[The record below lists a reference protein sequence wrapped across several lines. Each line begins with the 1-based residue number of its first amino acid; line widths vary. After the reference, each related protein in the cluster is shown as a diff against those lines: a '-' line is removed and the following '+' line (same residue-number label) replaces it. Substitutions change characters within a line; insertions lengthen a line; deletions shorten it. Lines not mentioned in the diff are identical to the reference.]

1 MPNKRPSSQ
10 PGRVRPIFER
20 TVTAV
25 RPTLLIVDD
34 DPTIVA
40 GLSSLLDEQ
49 WEVRTATTG
58 REAIVVFGAFSP
70 DVVLL
75 DVQLPDMSGI
85 DLLRHFKMYSEAVGV
100 IMMSGEGGFDRVVE
114 SVKLGAETFLQKP
127 FEIGVLELTLENVS
141 RIIATR
147 RELLALKRN
156 EGADLAQLPGISAPV
171 RELNQL
177 VAQVA
182 GAPSSILI
190 EGESGTGKGVLAKL
204 IHACSPRSRAP
215 FLDLNCAGLSK
226 ELLES
231 ELFGHERGAF
241 TNAMNT
247 KQGLFE
253 IAADGTLFLDEI
265 GEMDITVQAR
275 LLKALEDKR
284 FRRVG
289 GVRDLSANFRLIAAT
304 NRDLAEDVA
313 RNRFRGDLYY
323 RLNVVRIRM
332 PALRER
338 LEDVPI
344 LVDVMLRPLAKDI
357 GRPVPTVSAS
367 AMKKLQSYPWP
378 GNVRELRNVLE
389 RALLTMSG
397 KEIRSEDLM
406 LETSQAIKSGSGMP
420 TADWEIRPLDT
431 MVADY
436 IAAAVTAAG
445 GNVRKAARQLEISP
459 STLYA
464 RLKERE
470 KS

>member
-1 MPNKRPSSQ
+1 VSIRICPIFDTVSAIRPS
-10 PGRVRPIFER
+10 
-20 TVTAV
+20 
-25 RPTLLIVDD
+25 LLLVDD
-34 DPTIVA
+34 DPLVVES
-40 GLSSLLDEQ
+40 LSSVLDQ
-49 WEVRTATTG
+49 HWDVRAAATG
-58 REAIVVFGAFSP
+58 REAIQSFGELSP

-85 DLLRHFKMYSEAVGV
+85 DLLQHFKVYSENVGV
-100 IMMSGEGGFDRVVE
+100 IMMSGAGSFDRVVE
-114 SVKLGAETFLQKP
+114 SVKLGAEAFLQKP
-127 FEIGVLELTLENVS
+127 FDIEVLELTLQNVS

-147 RELLALKRN
+147 RSLVALQRN
-156 EGADLAQLPGISAPV
+156 EGVDLENLPGVSPLI
-171 RELNQL
+171 RDLNHL
-177 VAQVA
+177 ITQVA
-182 GAPSSILI
+182 DAPSSILI

-204 IHACSPRSRAP
+204 IHRRSPRSRAP

-241 TNAMNT
+241 TNAMNM

-265 GEMDITVQAR
+265 AEMDITVQAR

-289 GVRDLSANFRLIAAT
+289 GLRDLSANFRLIAAT
-304 NRDLAEDVA
+304 NRDLAEDVS

-323 RLNVVRIRM
+323 RLNVVNIRM

-344 LVDVMLRPLAKDI
+344 LVEVMLRPLAKEM
-357 GRPVPTVSAS
+357 GRPVPSLTAS
-367 AMKKLQSYPWP
+367 AMKKLQTYHWP

-389 RALLTMSG
+389 RALLTLSG

-406 LETSQAIKSGSGMP
+406 LESAQTIKLSPNGLP
-420 TADWEIRPLDT
+420 TTDWEIRPLDD
-431 MVADY
+431 VILDY
-436 IAAAVTAAG
+436 INAAVKAAG
-445 GNVRKAARQLEISP
+445 GNVRKASRQLRISP

-464 RLKERE
+464 RLRE
-470 KS
+470 KAPAED